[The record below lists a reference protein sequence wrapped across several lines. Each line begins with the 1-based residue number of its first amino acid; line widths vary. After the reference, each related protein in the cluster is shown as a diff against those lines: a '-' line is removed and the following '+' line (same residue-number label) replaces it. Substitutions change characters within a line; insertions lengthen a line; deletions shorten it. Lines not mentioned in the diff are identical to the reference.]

1 MGLQS
6 SKIGAILGMIGST
19 IFLIV
24 GLFGLT
30 LARIGYNPDPNFPII
45 ISYITALLTIALS
58 ACGFV
63 GSILVFRDLP
73 MGYIILL
80 VAGIVGIVGTLVP
93 VHVYDMGYGYVYY
106 TYLINTA
113 MYIDLV
119 LMVVGA
125 VLGFAL
131 AEKKERQL

>member
-30 LARIGYNPDPNFPII
+30 MARRMYHPDPNFPII
-45 ISYITALLTIALS
+45 LPYITVLLTIALS

-63 GSILVFRDLP
+63 GSILVFRDFP
-73 MGYIILL
+73 MGYIILF
-80 VAGIVGIVGTLVP
+80 VAGIVGIVGTFVTTSA
-93 VHVYDMGYGYVYY
+93 YDDGYGYVYY
-106 TYLINTA
+106 TYLVNTA

-119 LMVVGA
+119 PMVVGA

-131 AEKKERQL
+131 AEKKERKL

>member
-1 MGLQS
+1 MAVQNK
-6 SKIGAILGMIGST
+6 KIGAILGMIGST

-30 LARIGYNPDPNFPII
+30 FARIGYNPDPNFPFILP
-45 ISYITALLTIALS
+45 YFTAMLTIALS
-58 ACGFV
+58 ALGMV
-63 GSILVFRDLP
+63 GSVMVLRDASW
-73 MGYIILL
+73 GYILLL
-80 VAGIVGIVGTLVP
+80 VAGIVGIAGTLIP
-93 VHVYDMGYGYVYY
+93 VHTYDDGYGWVYY

-119 LMVVGA
+119 AMVVGS

-131 AEKKERQL
+131 ADKKERQL